1 MGEYST
7 VSAEAVGITPP
18 NPIPPTNRDN
28 PNNSGEGAIAAKPI
42 VIEKS
47 AKQHI
52 SVHLRPIRSV
62 IVPTRIAPINIPN
75 KA

>member
-1 MGEYST
+1 M
-7 VSAEAVGITPP
+7 EAVGITPP
-18 NPIPPTNRDN
+18 NPIPPINRHI
-28 PNNSGEGAIAAKPI
+28 PNNSGEGAIAARPI

-52 SVHLRPIRSV
+52 SVHFRPIRSV
-62 IVPTRIAPINIPN
+62 MVPTRIAPINIPN